1 MFSEPQRIYQRWK
14 QSHHGGRR
22 QFSAELSRLGARPV
36 AKRCFGLFEALEPR
50 IALSAT
56 SIDGKAFVDI
66 GPSDNVAWDQPR
78 VTVESVS
85 PPGIV
90 GAFGLK
96 VIQLS
101 WYGPRNED
109 APDVA
114 PAVGVG
120 IEANGLGRFRVV
132 DVVVKQQ
139 SHRGCR
145 STDDHELHAAVMNQ
159 RAVRKQV
166 SELKLRMRM
175 CH

>member
-1 MFSEPQRIYQRWK
+1 M
-14 QSHHGGRR
+14 
-22 QFSAELSRLGARPV
+22 
-36 AKRCFGLFEALEPR
+36 
-50 IALSAT
+50 
-56 SIDGKAFVDI
+56 
-66 GPSDNVAWDQPR
+66 
-78 VTVESVS
+78 TVESVS
-85 PPGIV
+85 PSGIV
-90 GAFGLK
+90 RAFGLK

-101 WYGPRNED
+101 RYGPRNED

-114 PAVGVG
+114 PAVGVR
-120 IEANGLGRFRVV
+120 IETNRFGRFRVV

-145 STDDHELHAAVMNQ
+145 SADDHELHAPVMNQ